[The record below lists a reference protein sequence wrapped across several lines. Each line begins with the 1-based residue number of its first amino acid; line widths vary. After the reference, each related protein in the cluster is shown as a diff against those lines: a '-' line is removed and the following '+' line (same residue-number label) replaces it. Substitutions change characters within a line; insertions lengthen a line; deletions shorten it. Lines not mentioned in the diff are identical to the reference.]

1 MSRTLRLFV
10 AAYPP
15 RSVVERWLALAREVL
30 PPDVRLTE
38 ADQVHLTLV
47 FLGEHDEREL
57 PEIRESIARS
67 VAGFGPVVLKPVELV
82 MLPERGDPRLIAATT
97 TLPHPL
103 AEVQRRLSQRL
114 ALDRSRKSV
123 FLPHLTLAR
132 FPGKSIERMA
142 KPLEAEEF
150 EIAEIRLMR
159 SHLRQGGAVHE
170 LDKAFALQPG

>member
-1 MSRTLRLFV
+1 MSRILRLFV

-15 RSVVERWLALAREVL
+15 RPVVEKWLAAAREAL
-30 PPDVRLTE
+30 PAETRLTE

-57 PEIRESIARS
+57 PDIRESIARS
-67 VAGFGPVVLKPVELV
+67 VAGFGPLVLRPLELV

-97 TLPHPL
+97 TLPRPL
-103 AEVQRRLSQRL
+103 AEIQRRLAQRL

-132 FPGKSIERMA
+132 FPGKTIERRTI
-142 KPLEAEEF
+142 PLTEQEF
-150 EIAEIRLMR
+150 SIPEIRLMR
-159 SHLRQGGAVHE
+159 SRLRQDGAVHE
-170 LDKAFALQPG
+170 LDKAFPLQPE